1 MRSKLRNCITA
12 IVLATCAGAA
22 AAQGAYPA
30 KPIRFIVPFP
40 PGGTTDISSRLI
52 ADRLANSLH
61 WTIVIDNRPGAGG
74 NIGAD
79 AIAKAAPDGYTIG
92 MGQTS
97 NLAINPTL
105 YSKIPFDAL
114 KDFTP
119 VALVSSTPLVVV
131 VGAATPYQTL
141 AAMLAAAKDQP
152 GVLTFASP
160 GSGTVGHL
168 AAELLAITAGVKMV
182 HVPYK
187 GASQATT
194 DLIGGQVDSYFATAP
209 AVIEQV
215 RAGRLRAL
223 AVTSAQ
229 RSPALPAV
237 PTVAESGY
245 PGFEATSW
253 YGVVAPS
260 GTPPPVIERL
270 SAEIRKALQAPE
282 VRNGLAREGGGTLGG
297 GSAEFAS
304 FLRAETG
311 KWSKVVKASGA
322 RVD

>member
-1 MRSKLRNCITA
+1 MRVKL
-12 IVLATCAGAA
+12 VLWMVAALLAVCADSAL
-22 AAQGAYPA
+22 AQAYPS
-30 KPIRFIVPFP
+30 KPIRFVVPFP
-40 PGGTTDISSRLI
+40 PGGTTDISSRLL
-52 ADRLANSLH
+52 ADRLSRDLH

-114 KDFTP
+114 KDFAP
-119 VALVSSTPLVVV
+119 VALVSSTPLVIV
-131 VGAATPYQTL
+131 VGEKTPYKTL
-141 AAMLAAAKDQP
+141 AEMIAAARAKP
-152 GVLTFASP
+152 GTLTFATP

-168 AAELLAITAGVKMV
+168 SAELLTRTAGVKMV

-187 GASQATT
+187 GASQAIT
-194 DLIGGQVDSYFATAP
+194 DLIGGQVDSYFSTAP

-215 RAGRLRAL
+215 RAGKVRAL
-223 AVTSAQ
+223 AVTSAK
-229 RSPALPAV
+229 RAPALSTV

-245 PGFEATSW
+245 PGFAATSW

-260 GTPPPVIERL
+260 GTPAPVIAKL
-270 SAEIRKALQAPE
+270 SDEIAKALQAPE
-282 VRNGLAREGGGTLGG
+282 VRDGLAREGGGTLSG
-297 GSAEFAS
+297 GSAEFARY
-304 FLRAETG
+304 LKAETD

-322 RVD
+322 KVD